1 MIKVKNV
8 DDYIATFPPDVQ
20 EILERVRATI
30 RKAAPKAEET
40 IKYAIPTYVL
50 NRNLVHFAGYKNH
63 IGFYPGSKSIEVFAD
78 ELTDYKLSK
87 GTIQF
92 PIDKKMPMGLITRIV
107 KYRVAVETK
116 G

>member
-63 IGFYPGSKSIEVFAD
+63 IGFYPGSKAIEVFAD